1 MHLFVSIFIYLYLYI
16 KSLFSFLYQIEAR
29 SVDHLKKLNKGMENK
44 IIELQ
49 QKFSEE
55 VGQRLVSTILD

>member
-1 MHLFVSIFIYLYLYI
+1 MLFF
-16 KSLFSFLYQIEAR
+16 QIEAR

-55 VGQRLVSTILD
+55 VFETEALLLLDIELKFAHIEATLKGSC